1 MKLYV
6 CVSVHLSVH
15 PHVRVSDT
23 LAALLTRHTV
33 NKWWETDEMRWKT
46 KGHKSQN
53 GGKMDVWKGARAA
66 GATRW
71 RDERRRNRLGV
82 NDGDI
87 GWDVQ
92 AGWVISKRREQ
103 WDDKKSTK
111 TKGSNQDDD
120 RWPRGKERWL
130 EKKMLRERRVHSK
143 SKNVNLWWYHTL
155 LATLIR
161 FLCSSASVA
170 SPLTQTLCFPLL
182 ADSV

>member
-1 MKLYV
+1 MTFITFSVCRVTDNGEKERKVQSVDRKTERGIQRSMYWHAHKKSCV

-15 PHVRVSDT
+15 PRVHVTDT

-33 NKWWETDEMRWKT
+33 NKWWERDEMRWKT
-46 KGHKSQN
+46 KGHESQN

-66 GATRW
+66 GATGW

-92 AGWVISKRREQ
+92 AGWVISKRSED

-130 EKKMLRERRVHSK
+130 EKKNAQREK
-143 SKNVNLWWYHTL
+143 S
-155 LATLIR
+155 
-161 FLCSSASVA
+161 
-170 SPLTQTLCFPLL
+170 TQ
-182 ADSV
+182 